1 MLRKLG
7 KQEREALLEEL
18 LTKARQD
25 FERMFGAEAQ
35 AGLVTFDQREDR
47 AVDIAQ
53 AMGRWMLE
61 QHLGNDEKAGESG
74 SKEAPCP
81 LCGAR
86 CTPLPPMEEGP
97 PTRSV
102 QTRTGEVEVGRSEYL
117 CAACRRRFFPSGPG
131 SRAPRRRV

>member
-7 KQEREALLEEL
+7 KQERDALLEEF

-35 AGLVTFDQREDR
+35 SGLATFDQREDR

-53 AMGRWMLE
+53 GMGRWMLE
-61 QHLGNDEKAGESG
+61 QHIGNDEKAEEG
-74 SKEAPCP
+74 KAKDAPCP

-86 CTPLPPMEEGP
+86 CGPLPPMGEGP

-102 QTRTGEVEVGRSEYL
+102 QSRTGEVEMGRSEYL
-117 CAACRRRFFPSGPG
+117 CAACRRHFFPSGPRARA
-131 SRAPRRRV
+131 SRRGV